1 MLSHTLDELASFV
14 RDLGS
19 ECTCL
24 IIYDNYLI
32 AGSKNGKIICWD
44 IKNGQEIWN
53 LKVDGPISDIEVN
66 DLIYTTASAEV
77 HAIEIE
83 SGILKWSI
91 NIGGSSDLLKVDND
105 SIWVTSSLYEIEV
118 QDYTETTLF
127 RFNKNSLLIK
137 SIVFE
142 EKPWFMGLREN
153 ELFLGIGR
161 PRCGYLV
168 VNDDYQINHEIIIGE
183 SPITLGTKTD
193 SGFLLGHSNGTITK
207 IENDEKEIIKFE
219 NSPVTSVTERNNS
232 WYVGNENGGI
242 ISSNNWKVNLFGR
255 IDCLIQVGNLIWA
268 GVITGKKGIYLLDKN
283 NGETKYTVTHDSR
296 VRLMKSLN
304 GKIALSD
311 ENGKVI
317 FLEEE
322 IVYRR
327 LNQDKEIPQ
336 DQEKRD
342 LLKKR
347 LRALRK

>member
-1 MLSHTLDELASFV
+1 MPSHTLDELASFV

-127 RFNKNSLLIK
+127 RFNKNSLLIIHRNKK
-137 SIVFE
+137 SDDKISQYLNIIE
-142 EKPWFMGLREN
+142 EKNYGL
-153 ELFLGIGR
+153 
-161 PRCGYLV
+161 
-168 VNDDYQINHEIIIGE
+168 
-183 SPITLGTKTD
+183 S
-193 SGFLLGHSNGTITK
+193 K
-207 IENDEKEIIKFE
+207 IFFCKF
-219 NSPVTSVTERNNS
+219 
-232 WYVGNENGGI
+232 I
-242 ISSNNWKVNLFGR
+242 
-255 IDCLIQVGNLIWA
+255 
-268 GVITGKKGIYLLDKN
+268 
-283 NGETKYTVTHDSR
+283 
-296 VRLMKSLN
+296 
-304 GKIALSD
+304 
-311 ENGKVI
+311 
-317 FLEEE
+317 
-322 IVYRR
+322 
-327 LNQDKEIPQ
+327 
-336 DQEKRD
+336 
-342 LLKKR
+342 
-347 LRALRK
+347 